1 MLIIGQS
8 QKAPPL
14 SRLSSAGAWRDTH
27 IAGPAQPSQ
36 RVLGVGWVV
45 FPSFSNARPSSLLPA
60 PCAPGCGNPIANLAH
75 VIRRPVRLLS
85 ALPCLAFLRT
95 LIETGIPWP
104 SLASCPRVS
113 LTRPRI
119 CAANAIAQ
127 LLPSPRPTRHPLPS
141 PASQLRLPRADG
153 IRRLRSTGLW
163 LDRGGEWTDRLLAS
177 CLCFFLTRPPRQLV
191 ASYVRTPFAGAASC

>member
-1 MLIIGQS
+1 M
-8 QKAPPL
+8 
-14 SRLSSAGAWRDTH
+14 
-27 IAGPAQPSQ
+27 
-36 RVLGVGWVV
+36 GWVV

-85 ALPCLAFLRT
+85 ALPCLALLRT
-95 LIETGIPWP
+95 LVESGISWP
-104 SLASCPRVS
+104 RLASCPRVS

-153 IRRLRSTGLW
+153 IRRLWSTGLW
-163 LDRGGEWTDRLLAS
+163 LDRGGEWTQTVGLLSLFLLDPSTQTAG
-177 CLCFFLTRPPRQLV
+177 CFLRADPLCRGRILLTSRDITLFRPRDVTAGGLRGE
-191 ASYVRTPFAGAASC
+191 VRGTKLRPFMRPGRSDG